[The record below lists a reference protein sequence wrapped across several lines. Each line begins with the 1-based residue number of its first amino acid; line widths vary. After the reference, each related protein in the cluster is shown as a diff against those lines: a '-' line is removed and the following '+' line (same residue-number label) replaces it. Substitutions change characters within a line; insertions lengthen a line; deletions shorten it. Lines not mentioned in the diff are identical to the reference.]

1 MVSNDSLIDFSFKWS
16 SSIDEIPNSD
26 WEKVFGKSNIKSQ
39 LFFRA
44 IEQSEF
50 ADVTYHYLRI
60 YIDGTIVSLVPCF
73 CYELNFLNL
82 TTSPI
87 VKKIIKG
94 IRKIYPKFFKIK
106 AFVTGTYAA
115 SCEHFI
121 ECVTNISQE
130 ERNLVTQLITRQ
142 LKNKCNETRSKFIFI
157 KDIRGR
163 DINYVRQILN
173 DDFHFFVSF
182 PTTAIPIISD
192 CAYPQALKKKNRKRY
207 RKYMEKF
214 GIDFTWEIVTDFS
227 DCTNEFTN
235 LYQNVLD
242 KAKNKFE
249 FLNRSFFYNINMAFP
264 ENSFLLIA
272 KTHDGEIRL
281 MELVL
286 EDDEKLTPLYL
297 GIKYKSD
304 DTKVLYLNAI
314 FRTVLEAESR
324 KKSFVDFG
332 QTSYYPKVM
341 SGALVENIYYGFW
354 SDRYL
359 LKWLINNVF
368 QKIFLCPIVLE
379 SVYLEAHKSDAY
391 KILEDKGFSLLNK

>member
-1 MVSNDSLIDFSFKWS
+1 MESKDLSNDLSFKWS
-16 SSIDEIPNSD
+16 SSIDEIPNTE

-39 LFFRA
+39 LFFRV

-50 ADVTYHYLRI
+50 VEVSYHYLQI
-60 YIDGTIVSLVPCF
+60 CVHGAIVSIVPCF

-82 TTSPI
+82 TTSAT
-87 VKKIIKG
+87 VKKLIKG
-94 IRKIYPKFFKIK
+94 VRKIYPKFFKVK

-121 ECVTNISQE
+121 ECIANIPQE
-130 ERNLVTQLITRQ
+130 DREFVAQLINRQ

-157 KDIRGR
+157 KDIRER
-163 DINYVRQILN
+163 DINYVRQTLN

-182 PTTAIPIISD
+182 PTTAIPVISD
-192 CAYPQALKKKNRKRY
+192 CAYPQALKKKNRKRC

-214 GIDFTWEIVTDFS
+214 DIDFTWEIVTDFS
-227 DCTNEFTN
+227 DYTNEFTD

-249 FLNRSFFYNINMAFP
+249 FLNRSFFCNINTAFS

-272 KTHDGEIRL
+272 KSHDGETRL

-286 EDDEKLTPLYL
+286 EDDDKLIPLYL
-297 GIKYKSD
+297 GIKYKAD

-368 QKIFLCPIVLE
+368 QKIFLCPTVLE